1 MNKKNFYAAFM
12 QEIYPVL
19 IFALGGS
26 LFYYLGTQE
35 KRAILTFI
43 VLFVLYTVWHFAEYK
58 RQYDAKAKLF
68 ECEYSQANILN
79 PVSDFAVPR
88 YVYENG
94 LECKTPNSE
103 NGRVIGYRIGSDL
116 VILAK
121 TLPASGG
128 WYREDVE
135 PCCQTYG
142 GKLLNHNDVVTLRYY
157 WDKLDEMRE
166 AVGQM
171 PLPLPYFWYQ
181 AEFSIEAAH
190 YRADIN
196 EVDPS
201 YSAIILKF

>member
-1 MNKKNFYAAFM
+1 M
-12 QEIYPVL
+12 
-19 IFALGGS
+19 
-26 LFYYLGTQE
+26 
-35 KRAILTFI
+35 
-43 VLFVLYTVWHFAEYK
+43 LYTVWYFAEYK
-58 RQYDAKAKLF
+58 RKQNIEVSTSEYD
-68 ECEYSQANILN
+68 CSQVNILN
-79 PVSDFAVPR
+79 PVNDFAVPR

-94 LECKTPNSE
+94 VECKTANSK
-103 NGRVIGYRIGSDL
+103 NGRIVGYRIGSDL

-135 PCCQTYG
+135 HCCQAYG

-157 WDKLDEMRE
+157 WDKLNEMRE